1 MWAKSLFYFYSFLL
15 GGFSRNPTLR
25 AVGLDCAGRAKKHES
40 RGRFISSGRM
50 DAELKELE
58 ETTRGLQLD
67 LERMIASEEQA
78 KTRREHLDTQTNA
91 LRKELAAARSRLD
104 RAEQIRNTCK
114 RLTYLEDKL
123 HPLAKAIKSGT
134 SIFVFSLLV

>member
-1 MWAKSLFYFYSFLL
+1 
-15 GGFSRNPTLR
+15 
-25 AVGLDCAGRAKKHES
+25 
-40 RGRFISSGRM
+40 M

-58 ETTRGLQLD
+58 ETTRGLQSD

-123 HPLAKAIKSGT
+123 HPLAKAIKSGA
-134 SIFVFSLLV
+134 SIFVFSLLVELQADCSNFCDRKKLHEVTRVSHAPQSRLHAGRSA

>member
-1 MWAKSLFYFYSFLL
+1 
-15 GGFSRNPTLR
+15 
-25 AVGLDCAGRAKKHES
+25 LDCAGRAKKHES

>member
-1 MWAKSLFYFYSFLL
+1 
-15 GGFSRNPTLR
+15 
-25 AVGLDCAGRAKKHES
+25 
-40 RGRFISSGRM
+40 M

-78 KTRREHLDTQTNA
+78 KKRQEHLDMQTNA

-134 SIFVFSLLV
+134 SIFVFSLLVDLQVCSKFCDGMKLH